1 MPVSIQVIT
10 TYISD
15 KLTDTPILK
24 KVTKNPIYTALLIT
38 FIIVIIVIVIFRD
51 VDTGDESLSKLAVR
65 TGIYSF
71 IFVVFVQFLQNH
83 NIMTELKKGAGSEY
97 IDDVFNTTGDVGL
110 TPRRGGE
117 KPPVGLLASQSV
129 SPPVSPLAS
138 SPTIALVDVP
148 AESPLPQPI
157 DVSFL

>member
-1 MPVSIQVIT
+1 MPISIQGIIN
-10 TYISD
+10 YFSG
-15 KLTDTPILK
+15 KLTDTPVLK
-24 KVTKNPIYTALLIT
+24 KITKNPIYTALLIT

-51 VDTGDESLSKLAVR
+51 VDTGDESLSKLAIR

-97 IDDVFNTTGDVGL
+97 IDDVFNTTGGIGL

-117 KPPVGLLASQSV
+117 KPPQ
-129 SPPVSPLAS
+129 
-138 SPTIALVDVP
+138 IALVDAPVDVP
-148 AESPLPQPI
+148 VSVPVGVPVAADPITSTEGSLPQPI